1 MLRFRTVNTT
11 LQSVTAH
18 GLGVSVLIGFELG
31 SCHNIISTQ
40 SGCIG
45 WFLAV
50 SLLNLFLF
58 LLALALSLDYRYKG
72 GVYMR
77 CLLVHVQDCRHD
89 ILSAEGIGKVFQIVA
104 TPPIQS
110 ALVGDAFHILV
121 RSRKQDTDCP
131 HLVVADFA
139 CQSCGVQSVLYGLC
153 PVLHP
158 VGKPYQFPI

>member
-18 GLGVSVLIGFELG
+18 GLGVSVLIGFKLG

-40 SGCIG
+40 SGCVCRL
-45 WFLAV
+45 LAV
-50 SLLNLFLF
+50 SLLYLFLF

-89 ILSAEGIGKVFQIVA
+89 ILSTEGIGKVFQIVA
-104 TPPIQS
+104 APFIKP
-110 ALVGDAFHILV
+110 ALIGDTFHILV
-121 RSRKQDTDCP
+121 CSREQDTDSP

-139 CQSCGVQSVLYGLC
+139 CQSCGVQSGR
-153 PVLHP
+153 
-158 VGKPYQFPI
+158 